1 MEQEDRALLRVP
13 PAGHERRGQLQVW
26 PLWAGLQRDTK
37 ASQVLIWGLRMD
49 FAQQVGK
56 FTDVETVSSGDGRYW
71 ELIASDAVY
80 LF

>member
-13 PAGHERRGQLQVW
+13 PAGRERRGQLQVW
-26 PLWAGLQRDTK
+26 PLWAGPQRDTK